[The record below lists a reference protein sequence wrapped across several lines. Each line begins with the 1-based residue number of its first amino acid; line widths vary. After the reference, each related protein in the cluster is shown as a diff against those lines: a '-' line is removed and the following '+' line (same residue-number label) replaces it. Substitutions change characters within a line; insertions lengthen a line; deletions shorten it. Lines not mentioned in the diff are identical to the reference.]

1 MDPLTNCVEALR
13 ALAKEPLGDKQVL
26 MAEYRI
32 TEFLGAKVA
41 DRKSALERVRKA
53 VDIEA
58 AKEPR
63 SFWDSVR
70 QYLNSLLAKG
80 GVA

>member
-13 ALAKEPLGDKQVL
+13 ALAKEPLSGNQAL

-41 DRKSALERVRKA
+41 NRKSTLERLRNAIDAEAGKA
-53 VDIEA
+53 P
-58 AKEPR
+58 KP
-63 SFWDSVR
+63 FWATV
-70 QYLNSLLAKG
+70 QEYVNSLLVKA

>member
-13 ALAKEPLGDKQVL
+13 ALAKEPLCDKQVL
-26 MAEYRI
+26 MAEYWI

-41 DRKSALERVRKA
+41 DRKSALERLRKA
-53 VDIEA
+53 VDTEA